1 MREIVLLFLQI
12 CPIPFFFLVTSGL
25 SVRHRSL
32 GDTKTE
38 VRDPALVQYMH
49 CTVDTNKH
57 YYDIYMHLKMSATN
71 EDQKLV
77 SEPSGGAEEDQSRKT
92 LPAVPLETV
101 VDRIIEQF
109 NGII

>member
-1 MREIVLLFLQI
+1 
-12 CPIPFFFLVTSGL
+12 
-25 SVRHRSL
+25 
-32 GDTKTE
+32 
-38 VRDPALVQYMH
+38 
-49 CTVDTNKH
+49 
-57 YYDIYMHLKMSATN
+57 MSATN